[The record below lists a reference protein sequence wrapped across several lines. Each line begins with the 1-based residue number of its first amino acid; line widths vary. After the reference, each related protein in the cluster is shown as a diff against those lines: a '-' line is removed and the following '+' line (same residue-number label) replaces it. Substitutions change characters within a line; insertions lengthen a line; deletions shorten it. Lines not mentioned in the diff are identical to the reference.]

1 MSIDTRRNPLRTE
14 DERIYRLRRKNFQ
27 KNLATKMG
35 FLGYVVIVLYYLKYG
50 CTIWN
55 LLLRVCV
62 QSLLAVPFPSD
73 IHIRR
78 LSQARESRG
87 SGHLFTFPGSM
98 RAESVSMPGAFPPG
112 DDSQTGTRSEAQIE
126 EESREIKRK
135 IRKVLFHGSLT
146 FNVLFIL
153 SALIFPVNFM
163 SKLEGNHLV
172 EAGLANTPSPFNNA
186 NGIVQGERRGGFS
199 MQMIGETLP
208 QTNFKGNLGIVMF
221 EFAILFCQFTLFV
234 LTCINFADLGG
245 QEDVDADRSKVIAS
259 DGYDGKVDV
268 TQIDPVSAIS
278 DVVFPMIETRNNPP
292 SMV

>member
-1 MSIDTRRNPLRTE
+1 MSSDTRNPSRIE

-27 KNLATKMG
+27 RNLATKMG
-35 FLGYVVIVLYYLKYG
+35 YLGYVVIVLYYLKYG

-73 IHIRR
+73 TQIQR
-78 LSQARESRG
+78 LSQARTSRG
-87 SGHLFTFPGSM
+87 SAHFFTLSGTIRP
-98 RAESVSMPGAFPPG
+98 ESVSMPGAFPTG
-112 DDSQTGTRSEAQIE
+112 DDSQTAARSEAQME
-126 EESREIKRK
+126 QESKEIKRK

-146 FNVLFIL
+146 FNVLFIV
-153 SALIFPVNFM
+153 SALVFPVNFIG
-163 SKLEGNHLV
+163 KLEGNHLL

-186 NGIVQGERRGGFS
+186 NGIVQGERKGGFS
-199 MQMIGETLP
+199 LQMIGETLP

-221 EFAILFCQFTLFV
+221 EFAILLCQFTLFV
-234 LTCINFADLGG
+234 LTCINFADLGDKR
-245 QEDVDADRSKVIAS
+245 DVDADHSEAIVS

-278 DVVFPMIETRNNPP
+278 DIVFPMIETRDPH

>member
-1 MSIDTRRNPLRTE
+1 MNSDTRRNSSRTE

-27 KNLATKMG
+27 RNLVTKMSY
-35 FLGYVVIVLYYLKYG
+35 LGYIVIVLYYLKYG

-55 LLLRVCV
+55 LMLRVCV

-73 IHIRR
+73 IQIQR
-78 LSQARESRG
+78 LSRARENRG
-87 SGHLFTFPGSM
+87 SAHFFTLSGTM
-98 RAESVSMPGAFPPG
+98 DAETVPMPGAFPSG
-112 DDSQTGTRSEAQIE
+112 DDSQTAARSEAQME
-126 EESREIKRK
+126 EESKAIKRK

-146 FNVLFIL
+146 FNVLFII
-153 SALIFPVNFM
+153 SALIFPVNFIG
-163 SKLEGNHLV
+163 KLEGNHLL

-186 NGIVQGERRGGFS
+186 NGIIQGERKGGFS

-221 EFAILFCQFTLFV
+221 EFTILLCQFTLFV
-234 LTCINFADLGG
+234 LTCINFADLGD
-245 QEDVDADRSKVIAS
+245 QKDVDGDHSEAIVS

-268 TQIDPVSAIS
+268 TRIDPIGAIS
-278 DVVFPMIETRNNPP
+278 DIVFPMIETANNTS